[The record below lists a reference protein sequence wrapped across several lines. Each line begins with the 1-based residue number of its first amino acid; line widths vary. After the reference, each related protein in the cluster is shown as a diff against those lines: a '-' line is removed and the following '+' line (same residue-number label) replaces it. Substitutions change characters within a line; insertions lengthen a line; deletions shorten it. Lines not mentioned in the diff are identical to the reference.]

1 MLRACLR
8 VRPGRGPPVSVLSRT
23 SLSSSFRTKP
33 EVYEPELLTVEIQL
47 PEVEE
52 LQKLIADGT
61 EKGFLTY
68 DEIVKGLEDIELTKE
83 QIEDFYAHL
92 IDHNVELVEG
102 EEHKTNPH
110 EQPQPE
116 EDKLPAP
123 KLDLTVEPSLDSLR
137 LYLRETGK
145 FPLVMAAQEVPLAK
159 RTEGETCRRRRR

>member
-33 EVYEPELLTVEIQL
+33 EVYVPELLTVEIQL

-61 EKGFLTY
+61 ENVSPTY

-83 QIEDFYAHL
+83 QIVNERDDIEDKKKQIEDFYAHL
-92 IDHNVELVEG
+92 IYYNVELVEA
-102 EEHKTNPH
+102 EKHKIYTLS
-110 EQPQPE
+110 QP
-116 EDKLPAP
+116 DALP
-123 KLDLTVEPSLDSLR
+123 D
-137 LYLRETGK
+137 
-145 FPLVMAAQEVPLAK
+145 
-159 RTEGETCRRRRR
+159 